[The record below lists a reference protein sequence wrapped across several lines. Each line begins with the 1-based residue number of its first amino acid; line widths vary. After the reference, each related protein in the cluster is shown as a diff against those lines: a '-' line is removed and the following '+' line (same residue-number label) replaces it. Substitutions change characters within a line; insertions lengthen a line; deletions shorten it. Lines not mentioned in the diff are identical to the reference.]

1 MYGCENSLRIT
12 IGTPDENKELINT
25 LRKLDNKPDTDVDF
39 SANMPKMELSVRS
52 AKIHR
57 KTSETDILVVLNI
70 DNQKIS
76 DIDTG
81 IGFFDHML
89 EQISRHGNIGLSI
102 KVKGDLQVDEHHT
115 IEDVALVLGEAFK
128 KALADKVGMERYG
141 FALPMD
147 DAAAQVLIDFGGR
160 PYFVW
165 QAEFKREMI
174 GQMPTEM
181 FKHFF
186 KSFSDAAACNLHIKA
201 EGENEH
207 HKIEGI
213 FKAFARAVRMAI
225 RKDPFSNYLPS
236 TKGKL

>member
-1 MYGCENSLRIT
+1 MPET
-12 IGTPDENKELINT
+12 NT
-25 LRKLDNKPDTDVDF
+25 KFSLDNEP
-39 SANMPKMELSVRS
+39 AWLLSNRS

-57 KTSETDILVVLNI
+57 KTSETNIEIVLDIE
-70 DNQKIS
+70 NQEIKGIN
-76 DIDTG
+76 TG

-89 EQISRHGNIGLSI
+89 EQISRHGNIGLHI
-102 KVKGDLQVDEHHT
+102 KVKGDLEIDEHHT

-128 KALADKVGMERYG
+128 QALADKVGMERYG

-147 DAAAQVLIDFGGR
+147 DSSAQVLIDFGGR

-174 GQMPTEM
+174 GKMPTEM

-225 RKDPFSNYLPS
+225 RKDPF
-236 TKGKL
+236 